1 VSVQPLGTSAQVRPG
16 HKAGFAIWVW
26 STRADSKSVTVD
38 VHIAHASHVDAPQ
51 FSVCP
56 SSGTASCGIGT
67 LPAGQ
72 ADELQATAA
81 VQKSA
86 ANGERVKL
94 TATASAK
101 GASSFGASAAVQV
114 TAATPPRTTTSPP
127 ATVTLP
133 PVTLPPVTLPPVSV
147 PPVAANGSS
156 LGNPAGLFPTVSPAP
171 SPSPSGT
178 IGFPPARKRA
188 TRVANV
194 SAIVPLDP
202 RLIGGQL
209 AGLAV
214 LAGAIA
220 IAIAR
225 LSLRKPKPQDGP
237 GSGKTDKPS
246 S

>member
-38 VHIAHASHVDAPQ
+38 VHIAHASHVGAPQ

-86 ANGERVKL
+86 SNGEQVKL

-101 GASSFGASAAVQV
+101 GARSFDASGSVLV
-114 TAATPPRTTTSPP
+114 TAATPPPTTTSPP
-127 ATVTLP
+127 AT
-133 PVTLPPVTLPPVSV
+133 VTLPPVTLPPVSV
-147 PPVAANGSS
+147 PPVAANGPG
-156 LGNPAGLFPTVSPAP
+156 LGNPAGLFPTVSPAL
-171 SPSPSGT
+171 SPSPSGS

-220 IAIAR
+220 IAVAR
-225 LSLRKPKPQDGP
+225 LSLRRPRPQDGP